1 MSDEIIKVLD
11 ALAEKF
17 GIIIDWTQQNIQP
30 YIQDLCH
37 RIVGYE
43 LTTSIMWLIICTI
56 AIIGSVMV
64 IKKHQNKI
72 KFDDCHDEVTKDSL
86 TSFIYTIIAYCL
98 IVIATII
105 IPFQISDICKCIF
118 LPEKIVFEQIQF
130 LTK

>member
-17 GIIIDWTQQNIQP
+17 GIMVDWTQQNIQP

-37 RIVGYE
+37 RIVSYE

-72 KFDDCHDEVTKDSL
+72 KFDCYDEVTKDSV
-86 TSFIYTIIAYCL
+86 TSFIYTIIAYSL
-98 IVIATII
+98 IIVAII
-105 IPFQISDICKCIF
+105 IMPFQISDICKCIF
-118 LPEKIVFEQIQF
+118 LPEKIVFEQIQSII
-130 LTK
+130 